1 MGGIDIG
8 QGTHTRCAQVA
19 AHTFGI
25 PLDMVSV
32 RPAST
37 DINANSAPTGG
48 TVSSHVAMRLIQQAG
63 QKLLKRLEPFKKALK
78 DADTDT
84 GLLLW
89 KKMIAAAGASTCDLQ
104 ERAQGNFTGKGSSYA
119 CYGSSVAV
127 VELDCLTG
135 EVAIFTSVIILKV
148 KNQFRT

>member
-48 TVSSHVAMRLIQQAG
+48 TVSSHVAMRLIQKAG
-63 QKLLKRLEPFKKALK
+63 QKLLKRLEPFEKSLN
-78 DADTDT
+78 DADTETDTDT

-135 EVAIFTSVIILKV
+135 EVAIFTSYLIL
-148 KNQFRT
+148 